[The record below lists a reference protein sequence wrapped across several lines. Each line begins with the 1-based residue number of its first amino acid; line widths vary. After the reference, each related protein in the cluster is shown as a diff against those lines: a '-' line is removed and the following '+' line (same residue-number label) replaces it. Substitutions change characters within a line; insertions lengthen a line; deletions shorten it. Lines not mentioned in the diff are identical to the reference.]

1 MVTAKNLLPTTKDST
16 HGHHQMVNTKMRL
29 FMFFI
34 DKYGEALYSQQ
45 KKKKKGWEL
54 TVAQVMNS
62 LLLNS
67 YLIEENRENH

>member
-45 KKKKKGWEL
+45 KKKKKGWEM
-54 TVAQVMNS
+54 TVAQIMKYLFPNS
-62 LLLNS
+62 NLN
-67 YLIEENRENH
+67 